1 MIQIITYNRNKYKD
15 FSEEKYKVSQFGEIQ
30 ALDDFEMCIIDLALK
45 DLWYFKGDSPTNL
58 NSFHDLLTLKEAIIN
73 RKKSNILII
82 FPQNETM
89 HYNYNHHYDGTSG
102 YDASIQIKDN
112 KNNVIQIICKWLY
125 ELENLKIAYERTN
138 TKINDNI
145 LNADFNFID
154 VDTTKFEPVTYSNN
168 SNKIT
173 TIKKENIFLTTLNI
187 SKEEKNINVFIKTYC
202 KSDKEKE
209 IIPEWINN
217 INFYN
222 DEELNKKKEENILKI
237 KEIENNN
244 RQLDKELEKNLEVKS
259 ILYTNGDELVKVVLE
274 ILDEIL
280 EYDSSKFVDEGRED
294 FLIKKEDVTFVGE
307 IKGVSSAVENKNV
320 SQLDVH
326 VQSYLD
332 EIQTEETDENVKGL
346 LIINHQRNKPIE
358 ERQKVH
364 EHQIKLAKRNESL
377 IIETRTLLRLF
388 EELLR
393 ERITMEDCERLFTTK
408 TGLLEEKDFK
418 HKD

>member
-15 FSEEKYKVSQFGEIQ
+15 FPEEKYKVSQFGEIQ
-30 ALDDFEMCIIDLALK
+30 ALDDFEMCIIDLAPK
-45 DLWYFKGDSPTNL
+45 DLWYFKGDGPTNV

-73 RKKSNILII
+73 IKKSNILII

-89 HYNYNHHYDGTSG
+89 HYNYNHHYDGTRG

-112 KNNVIQIICKWLY
+112 KNNVIQIISKWLY
-125 ELENLKIAYERTN
+125 ELENLKIVYEKTN
-138 TKINDNI
+138 TNINDNI
-145 LNADFNFID
+145 ANADFYFID

-187 SKEEKNINVFIKTYC
+187 SREEKNINVFIDTYC
-202 KSDKEKE
+202 KSNKEKE
-209 IIPEWINN
+209 AIPEWINN

-222 DEELNKKKEENILKI
+222 DEELNKKKKENLSKI

-244 RQLDKELEKNLEVKS
+244 EQLDKELEKNLEVKS

-332 EIQTEETDENVKGL
+332 EIQTEATDENVKGL

-364 EHQIKLAKRNESL
+364 EHQIKLSKRNGSL
-377 IIETRTLLRLF
+377 IIETITLLKMF
-388 EELLR
+388 EVYKLGN
-393 ERITMEDCERLFTTK
+393 MTK
-408 TGLLEEKDFK
+408 EECKNIFKDKVGLLKI
-418 HKD
+418 

>member
-1 MIQIITYNRNKYKD
+1 M
-15 FSEEKYKVSQFGEIQ
+15 
-30 ALDDFEMCIIDLALK
+30 
-45 DLWYFKGDSPTNL
+45 
-58 NSFHDLLTLKEAIIN
+58 
-73 RKKSNILII
+73 
-82 FPQNETM
+82 
-89 HYNYNHHYDGTSG
+89 
-102 YDASIQIKDN
+102 
-112 KNNVIQIICKWLY
+112 
-125 ELENLKIAYERTN
+125 
-138 TKINDNI
+138 
-145 LNADFNFID
+145 
-154 VDTTKFEPVTYSNN
+154 
-168 SNKIT
+168 
-173 TIKKENIFLTTLNI
+173 TTLNI

-364 EHQIKLAKRNESL
+364 EHQIKLAKRNGSL
-377 IIETRTLLRLF
+377 IIETITLLKMF
-388 EELLR
+388 EKYKLGN
-393 ERITMEDCERLFTTK
+393 MTK
-408 TGLLEEKDFK
+408 EECKNILKDKIGLLKI
-418 HKD
+418 

>member
-15 FSEEKYKVSQFGEIQ
+15 FPEEKYKVSQFGEIQ

-73 RKKSNILII
+73 RKKSKIIII
-82 FPQNETM
+82 FPQNETI

-112 KNNVIQIICKWLY
+112 KNNVIQIISKWLY
-125 ELENLKIAYERTN
+125 EIGNLKIAYEKTN

-173 TIKKENIFLTTLNI
+173 TLKKGNIFLTTLNI
-187 SKEEKNINVFIKTYC
+187 SKEEKNIISFIDTYC
-202 KSDKEKE
+202 KNDTKKEN
-209 IIPEWINN
+209 IPEWIYD
-217 INFYN
+217 IQFFN
-222 DEELNKKKEENILKI
+222 DEELNKKKKENLSKI

-244 RQLDKELEKNLEVKS
+244 EQIDKELEKNLKVKS

-346 LIINHQRNKPIE
+346 LIINHQRNKTIE

-364 EHQIKLAKRNESL
+364 EHQIKLAKRNGSL
-377 IIETRTLLRLF
+377 IIETITLLKMF
-388 EELLR
+388 EKYKSGN
-393 ERITMEDCERLFTTK
+393 MTK
-408 TGLLEEKDFK
+408 EECKNILKDKIGLLKI
-418 HKD
+418 